1 MLVSILATVWL
12 LFICAATPPFSQ
24 YKSMI
29 TNEAFKKRIKIKSF
43 LRHLFRAPN
52 GASVKKDG
60 IAPPS
65 FAFQVFGYVLCL
77 ILTVLNVIFSVRSES
92 AFRTMVTV
100 TFFIVLGELVALCIW
115 DWVFSFVGRRK
126 KKNLRAIKFVP
137 VKAEIEFTGEP
148 IIVNNDIVYRN
159 AYQAPGV
166 ITDAVQ
172 FGGWG
177 QELDV
182 IPDTRALVRFG
193 AVFAPKKVKAAD
205 LRIPETFDAVITVEP
220 IIDAKKP
227 LPIYYDEQ
235 TGWYCFG
242 NKDFSGKGYRFATD
256 TVAVLS
262 DGRLEAILIHPRR
275 V

>member
-77 ILTVLNVIFSVRSES
+77 ILTVLNVIFAVRSES

-100 TFFIVLGELVALCIW
+100 TIFIVLGELVALAVW
-115 DWVFSFVGRRK
+115 DGLFSLVGRRK
-126 KKNLRAIKFVP
+126 KINLRALKIVA
-137 VKAEIEFTGEP
+137 VETETVFTGEP
-148 IIVNNDIVYRN
+148 ILVNNEIFYPN
-159 AYQAPGV
+159 ANQVPGLNKDV
-166 ITDAVQ
+166 VQ

-177 QELDV
+177 QELNV
-182 IPDTRALVRFG
+182 NSETRALVCFG
-193 AVFAPKKVKAAD
+193 AFFAPKEVKSAN
-205 LRIPETFDAVITVEP
+205 LRIPETVDAVLTLEQ
-220 IIDAKKP
+220 IIDVKRT
-227 LPIYYDEQ
+227 LPVFCDEK

-242 NKDFSGKGYRFATD
+242 NKDFSGKGCRFATD